1 MEADRFDT
9 NKFSELYA
17 LSRKAAP
24 RILHI
29 ITRMKLVSPQCH
41 DTMKPSAAGSVAI
54 YAESPLPYP
63 EGPEADGQIY
73 DAMRFV
79 AKLDQTLEET
89 PTETFAVIPYPEEE
103 FAQPLSIPGPRP
115 RAFHTSR
122 EGPDRTSQRP
132 GTTASSA
139 ASSSRSDACAG
150 RRLSPT
156 SGQIRLS
163 FPAIPP
169 RSPARSSNAYYS
181 NDHLG
186 RLPDFAAES
195 PRYGGKEDDS
205 EVSPSIQTRASTRS
219 STVVSSQSSVTD
231 QHRGRESYS
240 DIISP
245 ISSAGRGSVSSEKHG
260 QSLQVP
266 PLFARSVAEN
276 PSLPINGN
284 FDVLAHSLQDVP
296 DGLIPVDSE
305 ITELAPPLRPPPP
318 VPEDCSITLSSSFYQ
333 FKGFCQGSME
343 MIQGGLGVRR
353 IKKQVSPIH
362 NTRDAVLARAHRV
375 SGPFRRIQR
384 GRQVQIVPFRV
395 RMGGLSEGS

>member
-9 NKFSELYA
+9 SKFSELYA

-41 DTMKPSAAGSVAI
+41 DTVEPSAAESVAI

-73 DAMRFV
+73 DAMRYV
-79 AKLDQTLEET
+79 AKLDQTLEEP
-89 PTETFAVIPYPEEE
+89 PTETFAVLPYPEEE
-103 FAQPLSIPGPRP
+103 SAQPPPIPNSWP

-122 EGPDRTSQRP
+122 EGLDRTAQRP
-132 GTTASSA
+132 GTTVSSA
-139 ASSSRSDACAG
+139 APIPGSDACDG
-150 RRLSPT
+150 RNLSPT
-156 SGQIRLS
+156 SGKIRLS

-169 RSPARSSNAYYS
+169 RSPARRSNAYYS
-181 NDHLG
+181 NEHLG
-186 RLPDFAAES
+186 RLPDLVAES
-195 PRYGGKEDDS
+195 PRYGGKEDGS
-205 EVSPSIQTRASTRS
+205 GVSPGIKTRASTRS
-219 STVVSSQSSVTD
+219 STVVSSQSSITD
-231 QHRGRESYS
+231 HYRGRESHS
-240 DIISP
+240 DIVSP
-245 ISSAGRGSVSSEKHG
+245 ISSAGRGSISSEKHG

-266 PLFARSVAEN
+266 PLFARSTAEN
-276 PSLPINGN
+276 SCLPVNGN
-284 FDVLAHSLQDVP
+284 LDVLAHSLQDVP

-318 VPEDCSITLSSSFYQ
+318 VPEDCSISLDSSFYQ

-353 IKKQVSPIH
+353 IKKQVSPGI
-362 NTRDAVLARAHRV
+362 
-375 SGPFRRIQR
+375 
-384 GRQVQIVPFRV
+384 
-395 RMGGLSEGS
+395 